1 MPLSSRRSYKKRPT
15 AETDPN
21 ASRVSDGP
29 SQRPTNAIPPEFRP
43 PRFRILI
50 LIGCGLSI
58 GLCLFA
64 VLSRRFVTMPWVP
77 TTTPWDVAAISTVGI
92 ETESATGA
100 KAHEVPSFIGILT
113 SAPTEVPAAANG
125 AISANPWAEAIPEA
139 ACIPADLPQTGRVV
153 EVLDGDTVR
162 VLMDRDGRV
171 YSVHY
176 LGVEAPRLSGESDIQ
191 GRLAMA
197 RNTELI
203 FGKPAVLVRDIND
216 ADSSGTLLRYVMVG
230 DVFVNQA
237 LIQDGLAKVGMD
249 SPDTACLQ
257 TFLAAQQE
265 AQSEAR
271 GIWGGGAA
279 PTRLP

>member
-1 MPLSSRRSYKKRPT
+1 MPRVPT
-15 AETDPN
+15 A
-21 ASRVSDGP
+21 A
-29 SQRPTNAIPPEFRP
+29 
-43 PRFRILI
+43 
-50 LIGCGLSI
+50 
-58 GLCLFA
+58 
-64 VLSRRFVTMPWVP
+64 
-77 TTTPWDVAAISTVGI
+77 PWDVAAITTVGI

-100 KAHEVPSFIGILT
+100 TAREAPSSTVALT
-113 SAPTEVPAAANG
+113 SAPTEIPAAARG
-125 AISANPWAEAIPEA
+125 AISANPWAGAIPEA
-139 ACIPADLPQTGRVV
+139 ACIPPDLPQTGRVV

-176 LGVEAPRLSGESDIQ
+176 LGVEAPRLSGDSEVQ

-203 FGKPAVLVRDIND
+203 FGKAAVLVRDISD
-216 ADSSGTLLRYVMVG
+216 ADPSGTLLRYVMVG
-230 DVFVNQA
+230 NVFVNQA

-279 PTRLP
+279 PRRVP